1 MPQEKNIRVT
11 HGRPMTPSSSS
22 NKGGGSGGPT
32 GGGGSSY
39 SGFEHGGFDSV
50 EAQLGIAVAGTSEKA
65 KKDYQARAQR
75 LLQTLEK
82 ELAATR
88 LQGSN
93 QPIPPLEAI
102 TRELAVREKLLARKT
117 AELKQQTAIAKQFFG
132 FDPLS
137 KPVSEFYRKAPK
149 MGRPVTPN
157 GAAIKSWTASYKA
170 AYEAKLLAQTIRLLN
185 EQQAEMQKKLTAAQ
199 AQERARKAAQQLA
212 AETARKAKETKERE
226 ALALRAEAQ
235 RLAQEQAL
243 RQAQLAGAFII
254 PGATAAAGPVLV
266 PAGNNADTSPITSL
280 AIRAALRAAVAMA
293 VESLTA
299 LAGATLAGVGALLY
313 SSKLANG
320 ELPERYALSTPL
332 SELTPTQHHDL
343 HAIAAIGGAVDLPVR
358 LTSQA
363 EADGQFEILVINTDG
378 VTHPSTVRVVA
389 VAYNKE
395 QNLYTATTEDT
406 PPRTLTWTPVVQP
419 GNNSTT
425 LPAEPPAPPVHTGA
439 SVTPLVGR
447 IDPFPEITAESFD
460 DYVFVFP
467 IDSGLPPLYVMFRD
481 RRQDPGVALGTGT
494 QVTGIW
500 TDAASIGEGA
510 PIPSQ
515 IADQLRGKEFRNF
528 RKFRESF
535 WRAVAAD
542 PILSQQFNQHNLMRM
557 KKGLSAITHER
568 EYAGNRSRYE
578 LHHKQFISQRGE
590 VYNLDNINVMTP
602 KRHVETHR
610 EHKQ

>member
-22 NKGGGSGGPT
+22 NKGGGPGGPT
-32 GGGGSSY
+32 GGGGSFY

-50 EAQLGIAVAGTSEKA
+50 EALVDITVTDTAKSA
-65 KKDYQARAQR
+65 KKDYETKSRQLPR
-75 LLQTLEK
+75 TIEK
-82 ELAATR
+82 ELTAAG
-88 LQGSN
+88 LEGS
-93 QPIPPLEAI
+93 PPSSSPVDTL
-102 TRELAVREKLLARKT
+102 TRELAVRHKLLARKA
-117 AELKQQTAIAKQFFG
+117 AELKQQTALANQFFG
-132 FDPLS
+132 VDPLS
-137 KPVSEFYRKAPK
+137 KPVSEFHRKARA
-149 MGRPVTPN
+149 MERPIRPN

-439 SVTPLVGR
+439 SVTPIVGR
-447 IDPFPEITAESFD
+447 IDPFPEITADSFD

-467 IDSGLPPLYVMFRD
+467 IDSGLAPLYVMFRD

-494 QVTGIW
+494 PVTGIW

-510 PIPSQ
+510 PISSQ

-542 PILSQQFNQHNLMRM
+542 PILSQQFDQYNLELM
-557 KKGLSAITHER
+557 KRGMSAIVIKSER
-568 EYAGNRSRYE
+568 VGSRSKYE
-578 LHHKQFISQRGE
+578 LHHKEYIHLGGE
-590 VYNLDNINVMTP
+590 IYNIDNINVMTP
-602 KRHVETHR
+602 KRHIETHR
-610 EHKQ
+610 EHKN